1 MYGKAIAVALV
12 ENKLIREL
20 DLSYSTFEHPKCFY
34 DISMAINNE
43 MCRLNVLRLKGLKV
57 KQMEAKIL
65 QFMLMK
71 NKQLT
76 TLDLS
81 FAVAMEEEVFPIFMQ
96 KFNDLCNIRCLLL
109 EGLLPDP
116 E

>member
-1 MYGKAIAVALV
+1 MTFDEEVYGKSIAHVLTD
-12 ENKLIREL
+12 NKMIREL
-20 DLSYSTFEHPKCFY
+20 DLSFTAFEHPKCFY

-43 MCRLNVLRLKGLKV
+43 MCRLNVLRLRGFKI

-65 QFMLMK
+65 QYMLMK

-81 FAVAMEEEVFPIFMQ
+81 LSKALEDDVF
-96 KFNDLCNIRCLLL
+96 
-109 EGLLPDP
+109 
-116 E
+116 